1 MTRSSTDIVL
11 GVNALNHD
19 ASLALIKTGDVDEVL
34 FAAHSERYSR
44 VKNDR
49 LLNRE
54 TVEDMLKYGKP
65 GAIYWQDKPVKK
77 ALRRLYSGER
87 PIFDPVKQHLANVGL
102 GDLPVIY
109 THHHRAHAA
118 MGYYTSKFNDAVI
131 LVMDAIG
138 EWDCTSVWL
147 ARDNTLTLGQS
158 IGYPHS
164 LGLFYSAITQ
174 AVGLKPNE
182 EEYILMGM
190 AAYGNPDLHAR
201 EMIDDLFEIFDPPRM
216 VLKQNLHKGLG
227 DYVQRKGWGL
237 MDTAASAQ
245 KIAETYIMGL
255 ARWAQRTY
263 HSKNLILVGGVA
275 LNCVANGKIA
285 QHGWYNHIWVPPN
298 PGDAGLSIGA
308 VAAHRNRKI
317 RFDHAYLGHN
327 IKRELDIKSM
337 IKQLSKGKVIGIA
350 NGRAEFGPRALGNR
364 SLLADPRGPDV
375 KDRVNAIKKRQEFR
389 PFAPVVLAEHAAH
402 IFDNVRNNQEYM
414 QWTNTCMR
422 PDLYPAICHVDDTS
436 RVQTVPN
443 NGSNIRQ
450 ILEAWYDET
459 GCPMLLNTSLN
470 IKGEPLVNTW
480 EDAERFSLLNGIEV
494 F

>member
-19 ASLALIKTGDVDEVL
+19 ASLALIKTGEVDEIL
-34 FAAHSERYSR
+34 FAAHAERYSR
-44 VKNDR
+44 IKNDP
-49 LLNRE
+49 LLNKGI
-54 TVEDMLKYGKP
+54 VADMLHYGRPSK
-65 GAIYWQDKPVKK
+65 IYWQDKPVRK

-87 PIFDPVKQHLANVGL
+87 PLFDPVKEHLALVGL
-102 GDLPVIY
+102 GGIPVIY

-118 MGYYTSKFNDAVI
+118 MGYQTSRFDDAVI

-138 EWDCTSVWL
+138 EWDCTSVWTV
-147 ARDNTLTLGQS
+147 RDGDLSLKHS

-190 AAYGNPDLHAR
+190 SAYGNPTKHDR
-201 EMIDDLFEIFDPPRM
+201 EMVDDLFEVFDPPRM
-216 VLKQNLHKGLG
+216 MLKENLHKGLG
-227 DYVQRKGWGL
+227 DYIRRKGWNPI
-237 MDTAASAQ
+237 DVAAAAQ
-245 KIAETYIMGL
+245 KIAETYILGL
-255 ARWAQRTY
+255 ARWAQHTY
-263 HSKNLILVGGVA
+263 FHRNLILVGGVA

-285 QHGWYNHIWVPPN
+285 QYGWYDRIWVPPN

-308 VAAHRNRKI
+308 VAAHRNRKM
-317 RFDHAYLGHN
+317 RFEHAYLGHD
-327 IKRELDIKSM
+327 IQRDLDIKKM
-337 IKQLSKGKVIGIA
+337 IKRLGEGKVIGIA

-364 SLLADPRGPDV
+364 SLLADPRGHDV

-389 PFAPVVLAEHAAH
+389 PFAPVVLAEHAAVL
-402 IFDNVRNNQEYM
+402 FDNVRNNQEYM
-414 QWTNTCMR
+414 QWTNECLR
-422 PDLYPAICHVDDTS
+422 PDRYPAICHVDGTS
-436 RVQTVPN
+436 RIQTVTD

-450 ILEAWYDET
+450 VLEAWYDKT

-480 EDAERFSLLNGIEV
+480 EDAERFSKLNDIEV